1 VLAGTGP
8 LCCVEILVE
17 AAGEQQ
23 DHEAAPAVPT
33 GKAQDQAPPPALPEA
48 EDDLPMLDQVELL
61 QQSLEGRK
69 RLREHLER
77 GSAIR
82 ASCNYSRASFRRSYA
97 PFANSTLRNVYGPIG
112 RGFIEAHHL
121 VACFNEFETILRFA
135 SVATIGEGGDHGWE
149 GDCGKEVRC
158 EAEQRGT
165 PAA

>member
-77 GSAIR
+77 QRDPRLVQLFKSQL
-82 ASCNYSRASFRRSYA
+82 SSFLCSVCK
-97 PFANSTLRNVYGPIG
+97 FDFEECLRPNWARLY
-112 RGFIEAHHL
+112 
-121 VACFNEFETILRFA
+121 
-135 SVATIGEGGDHGWE
+135 
-149 GDCGKEVRC
+149 
-158 EAEQRGT
+158 
-165 PAA
+165 